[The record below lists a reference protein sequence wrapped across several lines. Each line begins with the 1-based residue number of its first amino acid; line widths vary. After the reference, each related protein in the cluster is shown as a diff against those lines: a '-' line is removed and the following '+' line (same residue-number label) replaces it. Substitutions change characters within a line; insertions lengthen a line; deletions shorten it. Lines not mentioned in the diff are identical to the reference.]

1 MTYILQPCQTCG
13 NMYPEIYHDTI
24 RRYFQCRC
32 DECKAHTDTHK
43 SEAEAVMAWNDG
55 MVEVEW

>member
-1 MTYILQPCQTCG
+1 MTYILQPCKCG

-24 RRYFQCRC
+24 RRYFQARC
-32 DECKAHTDTHK
+32 DECKAHTDKFK

-55 MVEVEW
+55 IVEVEW

>member
-1 MTYILQPCQTCG
+1 MTYILQPCKCG

-32 DECKAHTDTHK
+32 DECKAHTDKFK

-55 MVEVEW
+55 IVEVEW